1 MIGDK
6 IFGVIVVVFV
16 LFLLSLL
23 VSVVMYTEYH
33 KNPDYAGS
41 EIFAQGYMQKSMD
54 CYGITTVKIGDRV
67 VNKNN
72 GLSTPYS
79 DSWIGVIASDLCSD
93 REYTIYAKSFWLL
106 GTAYTIK

>member
-6 IFGVIVVVFV
+6 TFGVIVVVFV

-33 KNPDYAGS
+33 RNPDYAGS
-41 EIFAQGYMQKSMD
+41 EIFAQGYMQKSTD

-67 VNKNN
+67 VNG
-72 GLSTPYS
+72 GLSIPCS
-79 DSWIGVIASDLCSD
+79 GGWMGVKASDLCSD
-93 REYTIYAKSFWLL
+93 REYTVYEKSFWVL
-106 GTAYTIK
+106 GSAYTIK